1 MDYNNGKSS
10 PANFPRT
17 LISVNRL
24 KNRKSPFQVQDWIL
38 DSGSFTALERY
49 GKHLSV
55 RQYAKIIDRF
65 STCGNL
71 QAAVT
76 QDYICKSKILNKLNL
91 TVTQCQELTIHRYHQ
106 LQKLVERVY
115 IMPVLQGIKPKDY
128 VRHIILYEQRLSF
141 EAWVGVGNLNSRDNQ
156 TIAAILLA
164 IKEIRPDFQLHG
176 FGIKKKNLKN
186 ELIRQLLYS
195 ADSAVG
201 CFAKSNWRI
210 QGTQTEAIA
219 YGREAETIR
228 GDLNLFDYEALVT
241 TTDPELQARISYLFL
256 ETAWQEAFNNYSSEN
271 FYQPTFN
278 PTFISPT
285 NEVRQKS
292 GANHNKMEK

>member
-1 MDYNNGKSS
+1 M
-10 PANFPRT
+10 
-17 LISVNRL
+17 ISVNRL
-24 KNRKSPFQVQDWIL
+24 KTRQSPFKVQDWIL
-38 DSGSFTALERY
+38 DSGSFTALEKC

-55 RQYAKIIDRF
+55 RQYAKIVNRF

-91 TVTQCQELTIHRYHQ
+91 TVTQCQELTIHRYLQ

-128 VRHIILYEQRLSF
+128 VRHIILYGQRLTF
-141 EAWVGVGNLNSRDNQ
+141 ETWVGVGNLNRRDNQ
-156 TIAAILLA
+156 TIADILLA
-164 IKEIRPDFQLHG
+164 IKEIRPDLQLHG

-219 YGREAETIR
+219 YGREAEAIR
-228 GDLNLFDYEALVT
+228 GNLNLFDHQALLT
-241 TTDPELQARISYLFL
+241 ITDPELQAKINYLFL
-256 ETAWQEAFNNYSSEN
+256 ETAWQEAFNNYQPDN

-278 PTFISPT
+278 TPFD
-285 NEVRQKS
+285 
-292 GANHNKMEK
+292 